1 MLSFVI
7 ALKCRGPQ
15 CIGHAIRCAL
25 ANFLAVC
32 WIGTLLAA
40 LFVDR
45 SFAVVKG
52 PDGAWL
58 RLGGRGGVLLAEIP
72 CSSFRQQRT
81 DAEITCIDE
90 HERYLVDIC
99 CRSFPMIGRVATSSD
114 QADRAQEI
122 QGHCSDSRSP

>member
-15 CIGHAIRCAL
+15 CIGHAIRCTL
-25 ANFLAVC
+25 ANFLAVF

-40 LFVDR
+40 LR
-45 SFAVVKG
+45 AGRGFAVVIRS
-52 PDGAWL
+52 DGAWL
-58 RLGGRGGVLLAEIP
+58 RLGGRGGAFLAEIP

-90 HERYLVDIC
+90 HERYLVDI
-99 CRSFPMIGRVATSSD
+99 
-114 QADRAQEI
+114 
-122 QGHCSDSRSP
+122 